1 MKYNF
6 KEILVLLKTNMSDI
20 AAECNVSR
28 QAIHHYSSGR
38 PISELTKLKM
48 EAAFNVMRI
57 TEINKLRRRIEE
69 LLIAEWD
76 I

>member
-1 MKYNF
+1 MKYKF
-6 KEILVLLKTNMSDI
+6 KEILVLLKTNISDI
-20 AAECNVSR
+20 AYECNVSR

>member
-6 KEILVLLKTNMSDI
+6 KEILVLLRTNMSEI
-20 AAECNVSR
+20 AYGCNVSR
-28 QAIHHYSSGR
+28 QTIHHYSSGKTVGE
-38 PISELTKLKM
+38 ITKLKM

>member
-1 MKYNF
+1 MKYKC
-6 KEILVLLKTNMSDI
+6 KEILVLLKTNISDI
-20 AAECNVSR
+20 AYECNVSR

-38 PISELTKLKM
+38 QIGNITKLKM

-57 TEINKLRRRIEE
+57 TEIDKLNRRIEE
-69 LLIAEWD
+69 LQNAEWD

>member
-6 KEILVLLKTNMSDI
+6 KEILVLLKTNMSEI

-28 QAIHHYSSGR
+28 QTIYHYSSGR
-38 PISELTKLKM
+38 PIGELTKLKM

>member
-6 KEILVLLKTNMSDI
+6 KEILVLLRTNMAEI
-20 AAECNVSR
+20 AYGCNVSR

-48 EAAFNVMRI
+48 EAALNVMRI

-69 LLIAEWD
+69 LQNAEWD